1 MPRKR
6 SRGGKRRVDTTA
18 SFVSSFS
25 SVLVEPPA
33 LVGESARCFTA
44 PILLC
49 DDDVSDDDEDICV
62 RCSRQD
68 SLSSLVFFR
77 RSFWFGRVEKKRAVV
92 NVVFRTV
99 FRLDTHPRKLLKER
113 ESIHFFP
120 GVRFTDSLS
129 PTFQIAPCPC
139 LWTRT
144 VVKSP
149 SPFPPQTK
157 KKKQKKTQKIGR
169 FW

>member
-1 MPRKR
+1 LPRKR

-49 DDDVSDDDEDICV
+49 DDDVSDDDEDICM
-62 RCSRQD
+62 CALFTTGL
-68 SLSSLVFFR
+68 SLFSSFSAAFGLV
-77 RSFWFGRVEKKRAVV
+77 VEKKRAVV
-92 NVVFRTV
+92 NVFRKV
-99 FRLDTHPRKLLKER
+99 FRLDTPPKTFNRER
-113 ESIHFFP
+113 EIHFFP

-129 PTFQIAPCPC
+129 PKSYVVQIAPCPC

-144 VVKSP
+144 VVQSP
-149 SPFPPQTK
+149 SPFPQTK
-157 KKKQKKTQKIGR
+157 KKNKKKNWTVV
-169 FW
+169 